1 MPYRQ
6 SLKRFTERPW
16 EDYVGAF
23 RESGDKDLMEGIV
36 AGCAMVAYADGW
48 VTEDERQRMLGL
60 IRGFEPVR
68 AFGVDEVVHEFE
80 RLTELF
86 AEDHDSGE
94 QEALRV
100 VGALRGRPRQAE
112 LLVQTCCA
120 IADADGGFDAEE
132 RGAVVRICDVVQ
144 LDPAT
149 FGLAEAR

>member
-23 RESGDKDLMEGIV
+23 RDSGDHALMEAV
-36 AGCAMVAYADGW
+36 TAGCAMVAYADGW
-48 VTEDERQRMLGL
+48 VTEDEHKRMLGL

-80 RLTELF
+80 RLTERF
-86 AEDHDSGE
+86 NEDHEAGE
-94 QEALRV
+94 REALRLV
-100 VGALRGRPRQAE
+100 IALKGRRDQAQ

-132 RGAVVRICDVVQ
+132 RQAVIRICEA
-144 LDPAT
+144 LELRPAD
-149 FGLAEAR
+149 FGLEAT